1 MNELH
6 VHSQLERA
14 RTYFDEGRKLHAIQV
29 LQQVIAAEP
38 SCLKAYTMLAHMY
51 EESGSSR
58 AAERLLING
67 VEANESN
74 QEYYFMLGDFYYQS
88 QQFEKA
94 VKYLEVI
101 RHFKDPHLHM
111 QLGAAYVALKRL
123 KDAEKELRLAAALE
137 PNLPKVYETWG
148 EILLMQSRFEEAKD
162 VLLHATRADQYTAA
176 GHRLL
181 GEAYLHLSDLDKAYD
196 TLVLAVDLDP
206 EDAMAWFLCGNVLLR
221 LKRYSEASIYLA
233 RALHLHPKFPEAEVD
248 YQMACAMLEEQ
259 TSDARPSPL
268 LMALHE

>member
-1 MNELH
+1 LRH
-6 VHSQLERA
+6 
-14 RTYFDEGRKLHAIQV
+14 
-29 LQQVIAAEP
+29 VIAAMP
-38 SCLKAYTMLAHMY
+38 SCLKAYTMLAHMF

-58 AAERLLING
+58 AAERLLVQG
-67 VEANESN
+67 LEANESN
-74 QEYYFMLGDFYYQS
+74 KEYYFMLGDFYYQNK
-88 QQFEKA
+88 QFEKA
-94 VKYLEVI
+94 VKYLEEI
-101 RHFKDPHLHM
+101 RHFNDSYLHM
-111 QLGAAYVALKRL
+111 QLGSAYFALKRL
-123 KDAEKELRLAAALE
+123 KDAEKELKLTAALE
-137 PNLPKVYETWG
+137 PNLPKVYEVWG
-148 EILLMQSRFEEAKD
+148 EILLKQLRFGEAKD
-162 VLLHATRADQYTAA
+162 VLLRATRADQYGAA

-181 GEAYLHLSDLDKAYD
+181 GEAYLHLGELDKAYD

-233 RALHLHPKFPEAEVD
+233 RALHLQPKFPEAEVD